1 MTHNLAFYTV
11 FYGSDSNTAN
21 VIPPTPSTIYDC
33 YYFTNN
39 KNTFERLKNTKWISI
54 FINDP
59 TTDDLI
65 ESCMKAK
72 LLKSMPE
79 SYHAL
84 LKYKYLCFFDTKI
97 VLNDTIVENILNTTF
112 ADNIVSMVLRKHPAP
127 NNSVHYELYES
138 LFQHRYKTQEE
149 QYRKYIDGQ
158 ISNGLSPDIDTDE
171 FHLACGFII
180 RDMTHPKTLEINK
193 TWYEHIQ
200 LCGIQDQIS
209 FFFVK
214 QLFKAYIKSC
224 PWDIVY

>member
-1 MTHNLAFYTV
+1 MTYDLAFYTQ
-11 FYGSDSNTAN
+11 FYGSDTNQAN
-21 VIPPTPSTIYDC
+21 RVPQIPSLKYDC

-39 KNTFERLKNTKWISI
+39 KKTFESLKDTKYIAV
-54 FINDP
+54 FIDEP

-65 ESCMKAK
+65 ESCMKSK
-72 LLKSMPE
+72 ILKCMPE
-79 SYHAL
+79 SYPDL
-84 LKYKYLCFFDTKI
+84 LKYKYLCYFDSKI
-97 VLNDTIVENILNTTF
+97 MLNDTIVENILNTTF
-112 ADNIVSMVLRKHPAP
+112 MDSTVSMVLRKHPAP
-127 NNSVHYELYES
+127 AVGVHVELCGSVLE
-138 LFQHRYKTQEE
+138 HRYKIQEE

-158 ISNGLSPDIDTDE
+158 VSNGLSRDIGTDE
-171 FHLACGFII
+171 FHLACGFIV

-224 PWDIVY
+224 PWEIV